1 MASIGGICSV
11 VRLNFCE
18 LKLIMSKYSES
29 PDAHSSNGV
38 NKNSP
43 TDKPR
48 KKKRT
53 LGSFPCPDCDK
64 VFTRSDHLARHH
76 LNHEPKEL
84 FECEAIIEDY
94 GGNKRK
100 CGKTFVRKDLKER
113 HAKRHLELANKNYP
127 KSVRSSFSNPSKSS
141 VSPQA
146 SPGESP
152 IILPNYQTQS
162 PLQISNLIHG
172 VNHAEHTHNGTGSHL
187 PPVNSSLNNTI
198 GNQVPINPIKDARF
212 PQQEPRNF
220 NGRPP
225 YIHPQNNAMASH
237 IQDMYADQYKVPNF
251 GNNIPQSQNDI
262 LSWLFT
268 ESPENMI
275 VTPGSENMKRESLKG
290 VNQIDPSPNNIHS
303 QVHLNSGP
311 VFDNTVKGHIPFP
324 YSGSQFSP
332 IGDHIQQQHI
342 QQQQINNQHIQHQ
355 VPQPHVPQQQVPQQ
369 DNQYKEE
376 VLAPFYHNDYQNPQ
390 ANIQSM
396 NNYGMQDVNIFSN
409 DDNPLDEVF
418 LRNYQ
423 AQSVNGSEPLLSGL
437 NYKFN
442 MSSTGSSNS
451 PTTTNES
458 TSPVLTSDLQNSPIS
473 GDQNRKSTVA
483 SLQKFLM
490 PDKNNIEKNKHIF
503 INSLLVDKLIKSL
516 PTVSRK
522 MIDEIFEQSDTGN
535 EDYSIENRF
544 SYYLSTYWS
553 IFHPQFTILHRPSF
567 DTKTAEP
574 LLLLPMIIVGCNY
587 CTSSDKSND
596 KQRRRKKSPEF
607 KFCLSIATPL
617 RFMIF
622 QHEDFKSPV
631 KVWILQSLNILEWC
645 EKNFLLRRLH
655 ERGHIHHGTTVQLLR
670 RSPLLGGNPAT
681 TTKKTNLTSGSNTSA
696 DESDTPNDMS
706 VDNNDTTDYDL
717 FVKWV
722 ESESM
727 KRITFMTFYLDII
740 DYIKFRHNPQIMFY
754 QLQLLNLPCDDDHL
768 WESTEVNG
776 SFRKIVKRQKKLQK
790 PNQDRQNGDLLKK
803 RKDLNNNYPLK
814 IRNGESF
821 LNVLKKLLKPYKTP
835 SSQENKAE
843 LKLSLFTRKVLF
855 AGLFSIMYQMQQTD
869 LQNSSSL
876 LTNINGNNKSQGFVL
891 WKEVLSKAF
900 DNWHLEINGNCCSEV
915 FKTPSNTLDCI
926 IKSQC
931 QFPMYHLTQIIGMAD
946 INHYDI
952 AIFGGSPA
960 NMSVSATMKDHA
972 IVQNKLN
979 SIWLKNPQ
987 TKRSTIDLVN
997 LKSIIHCYLLLWELM
1012 LKPLNVNEKTSN
1024 VEFIDW
1030 NVDDDYFDGMY
1041 AVGIATLVLWSFAFS
1056 TCGIESQRFIELD
1069 DLKKVSSER
1078 YEDLVELSAEGCYE
1092 YLQRI
1097 RQEFLTNLRKDN
1109 LHNEYSIHPFKLNNR
1124 LHAPHEIISKYCDL
1138 LPFISNKQNISGL
1151 CFLVGTKLLSSQWD
1165 IIRENGKLILNCGFR
1180 SLGKRNILCLDLF
1193 DELSD

>member
-1 MASIGGICSV
+1 
-11 VRLNFCE
+11 
-18 LKLIMSKYSES
+18 MSKYSES

-113 HAKRHLELANKNYP
+113 HAKRHQEISTKSYP
-127 KSVRSSFSNPSKSS
+127 KSVRSSFSIPSKSS
-141 VSPQA
+141 TSPQA
-146 SPGESP
+146 SSGESP
-152 IILPNYQTQS
+152 ILLPNYQAQS

-172 VNHAEHTHNGTGSHL
+172 VNNPENGHHRTGSQL
-187 PPVNSSLNNTI
+187 PPANHSLNN
-198 GNQVPINPIKDARF
+198 GMGHQVPANVIKDARL
-212 PQQEPRNF
+212 PHQDPRNF
-220 NGRPP
+220 NGRVPF
-225 YIHPQNNAMASH
+225 IHHHSNTVPSQG
-237 IQDMYADQYKVPNF
+237 QDMYTDQYKVPNF
-251 GNNIPQSQNDI
+251 GSNGPQSQNDI

-275 VTPGSENMKRESLKG
+275 VTPGSENMQREGMKG
-290 VNQIDPSPNNIHS
+290 INQIVGPSPNNIHS

-311 VFDNTVKGHIPFP
+311 VFDNNGKGSIHSP
-324 YSGSQFSP
+324 YGGSQFSP
-332 IGDHIQQQHI
+332 IGDQIQQQHI
-342 QQQQINNQHIQHQ
+342 QHQQVINQHSQHQ
-355 VPQPHVPQQQVPQQ
+355 IPLTHIPQSHASLQ

-376 VLAPFYHNDYQNPQ
+376 VLAPFYHNEYENSQVNL
-390 ANIQSM
+390 QSM
-396 NNYGMQDVNIFSN
+396 NSYGMQDVNIFSN

-423 AQSVNGSEPLLSGL
+423 AQPANGSDPLLSSL
-437 NYKFN
+437 SYKFN

-458 TSPVLTSDLQNSPIS
+458 TSPIVSGDLQRSPIS
-473 GDQNRKSTVA
+473 GDQHRRSTVA
-483 SLQKFLM
+483 SLQKLFM
-490 PDKNNIEKNKHIF
+490 PDKNNIKKNKHIF
-503 INSLLVDKLIKSL
+503 IDSLIVDKIIKSL
-516 PTVSRK
+516 PSISRET
-522 MIDEIFEQSDTGN
+522 INEIFEQSEVGN
-535 EDYSIENRF
+535 VDYSIENRF

-574 LLLLPMIIVGCNY
+574 LLLLSMIIVGCNY
-587 CTSSDKSND
+587 CTSTDNSTD
-596 KQRRRKKSPEF
+596 KQQARKKSPEF
-607 KFCLSIATPL
+607 KFCLSMATPL

-631 KVWILQSLNILEWC
+631 KLWILQSLNILEWC

-681 TTKKTNLTSGSNTSA
+681 AIKKTNLTSGSNTSA
-696 DESDTPNDMS
+696 DESDTPNEIATE
-706 VDNNDTTDYDL
+706 NNDTTDYDL

-727 KRITFMTFYLDII
+727 KRITFMTFYLDVI

-790 PNQDRQNGDLLKK
+790 SSQDKHNGDLMRK
-803 RKDLNNNYPLK
+803 RKDINQNSSLK

-835 SSQENKAE
+835 SSQETKAE
-843 LKLSLFTRKVLF
+843 FKLSLFTRKILYS
-855 AGLFSIMYQMQQTD
+855 GLLSIMYQMQQTD

-876 LTNINGNNKSQGFVL
+876 LSNMNGSNKSQGFVL

-915 FKTPSNTLDCI
+915 FKTPAGVADCI

-931 QFPMYHLTQIIGMAD
+931 QFPMYHLAQIIGMAD

-960 NMSVSATMKDHA
+960 NMSVSATMKDHC

-979 SIWLKNPQ
+979 SIWLKSPQ
-987 TKRSTIDLVN
+987 TKRSTNDLVN

-1012 LKPLNVNEKTSN
+1012 LKPLNLNDKTSN
-1024 VEFIDW
+1024 VEFIHW

-1041 AVGIATLVLWSFAFS
+1041 AVGIATLVLWSYAFTTS
-1056 TCGIESQRFIELD
+1056 GLESQRFIELD
-1069 DLKKVSSER
+1069 DLKKVSSEK

-1109 LHNEYSIHPFKLNNR
+1109 LHNEYSIHPFKLDNR
-1124 LHAPHEIISKYCDL
+1124 LHSPHEIFSKYCDL

-1180 SLGKRNILCLDLF
+1180 SIGKKNILCLDLF
-1193 DELSD
+1193 DELTD